1 MSCTRRS
8 GSSSAASPA
17 TSRMDRLKSFL
28 RDLRRHSSSSRS
40 GCGAAPR
47 TRASTTSNE
56 FKFQVNWTFRG
67 PLISDKSALVDELR
81 RTIRDVN
88 NFPKP
93 GIVFKDVTPVLLDA
107 RLFARTVQLMAE
119 PYRDARVTRV
129 VSIESRGF
137 LFGAPIALELGAGLV
152 PIRKPGKLPAATQ
165 RIEYALEYGTDAL
178 EMHHDAVQPGD
189 RVMVVDDVLATG
201 GTANA
206 AAQLVGGT
214 GAAVVGFSFLIE
226 LDFLKGRQRL
236 QGRRV
241 EALLHYA

>member
-1 MSCTRRS
+1 M
-8 GSSSAASPA
+8 
-17 TSRMDRLKSFL
+17 
-28 RDLRRHSSSSRS
+28 
-40 GCGAAPR
+40 
-47 TRASTTSNE
+47 
-56 FKFQVNWTFRG
+56 
-67 PLISDKSALVDELR
+67 ISDKSTVLDELR

-88 NFPKP
+88 NFPKA

-107 RLFARTVQLMAE
+107 KLFAEAINLMVD
-119 PYRDARVTRV
+119 PYRDARITRV
-129 VSIESRGF
+129 VAIESRGF

-165 RIEYALEYGTDAL
+165 RVEYALEYGSDAL

-189 RVMVVDDVLATG
+189 RVLVVDDVLATG

-214 GAAVVGFSFLIE
+214 GGAVAGFTFLIE

>member
-1 MSCTRRS
+1 M
-8 GSSSAASPA
+8 
-17 TSRMDRLKSFL
+17 
-28 RDLRRHSSSSRS
+28 
-40 GCGAAPR
+40 
-47 TRASTTSNE
+47 
-56 FKFQVNWTFRG
+56 
-67 PLISDKSALVDELR
+67 LVDELQ
-81 RTIRDVN
+81 RTIRDVH
-88 NFPKP
+88 NFPKA

-107 RLFARTVQLMAE
+107 DLFGQSIHAMAE
-119 PYRDARVTRV
+119 PYKGARITRV

-152 PIRKPGKLPAATQ
+152 PIRKPGKLPSATQ
-165 RIEYALEYGTDAL
+165 RVEYALEYGTDAL
-178 EMHHDAVQPGD
+178 EMHHDAVQAGD
-189 RVMVVDDVLATG
+189 RVLVVDDVLATG

-226 LDFLKGRQRL
+226 LEFLKGRQRL

>member
-1 MSCTRRS
+1 VPA
-8 GSSSAASPA
+8 SAIV
-17 TSRMDRLKSFL
+17 
-28 RDLRRHSSSSRS
+28 
-40 GCGAAPR
+40 
-47 TRASTTSNE
+47 E
-56 FKFQVNWTFRG
+56 
-67 PLISDKSALVDELR
+67 ELQ

-88 NFPKP
+88 NFPKA
-93 GIVFKDVTPVLLDA
+93 GIVFKDVTPVLLDVE
-107 RLFARTVQLMAE
+107 LFRQAVKAMAE
-119 PYRDARVTRV
+119 PYRGARITRV

-165 RIEYALEYGTDAL
+165 RVEYALEYGTDAL

-189 RVMVVDDVLATG
+189 RVLIVDDVLATG

-214 GAAVVGFSFLIE
+214 GAGVVGFSFLIE

>member
-1 MSCTRRS
+1 LT
-8 GSSSAASPA
+8 
-17 TSRMDRLKSFL
+17 
-28 RDLRRHSSSSRS
+28 
-40 GCGAAPR
+40 
-47 TRASTTSNE
+47 
-56 FKFQVNWTFRG
+56 
-67 PLISDKSALVDELR
+67 SDKTAVVAELK
-81 RTIRDVN
+81 RTIRDVH

-93 GIVFKDVTPVLLDA
+93 GIVFKDVTPVLLDVA
-107 RLFARTVQLMAE
+107 LFAQTVKLMADS
-119 PYRDARVTRV
+119 YRDARITRV

-137 LFGAPIALELGAGLV
+137 LFGAPIALELGAGVV

-165 RIEYALEYGTDAL
+165 RVEYALEYGTDAL
-178 EMHHDAVQPGD
+178 EMHHDAVGPGD
-189 RVMVVDDVLATG
+189 RVLVVDDVLATG

-214 GAAVVGFSFLIE
+214 GAAVVGFTFLIE